1 MKSILYVLFCVLS
14 ACGTTSS
21 NHFTLQGKIGELD
34 APARIYIDYVSGLGK
49 RMDSVLLEN
58 GNFRFEGEIDC
69 PALARIILDYDGRGM
84 QNAVKRGYNYLLY
97 IDRGK
102 NVVRSEDSLHHL
114 QIDDSPIQKKYDIY
128 NEYIGGSIQDIS
140 LAVGKKLVGLTSDQQ
155 QDPEIRK
162 GLNEE
167 FQRLLLER
175 HRKQMQYIREFPDS
189 FFSLVAL
196 SENQIQDNELAL
208 LDSLFYSLTSDL
220 QTCNQGKAF
229 AARLTAARNTAIGN
243 IAPDFSQ
250 QDTCDRFIRLSDFR
264 GKYVLLDFWASWCG
278 PCRAENPYLTRAY
291 TAFKNRNFEILG
303 VSLDSRSSR
312 EIWLEAIR
320 KDGVTWPQVS
330 DLNGWENQAA
340 LLYGIRAIPQN
351 YLLDPQGK
359 IIAKNLRGENLLLK
373 LEEILGE

>member
-1 MKSILYVLFCVLS
+1 
-14 ACGTTSS
+14 
-21 NHFTLQGKIGELD
+21 
-34 APARIYIDYVSGLGK
+34 
-49 RMDSVLLEN
+49 
-58 GNFRFEGEIDC
+58 
-69 PALARIILDYDGRGM
+69 M
-84 QNAVKRGYNYLLY
+84 QNAVKRGYTYLLY